1 MDANFGA
8 YREVAEKTITELS
21 SRIKH
26 AYPELAV
33 PVDALINAA
42 RLAELSGLLV
52 FFQEKND
59 IPPDIAKAIDEFA
72 GEVEPL
78 MRDISSRLNLFLL
91 GGTGN
96 DRD

>member
-21 SRIKH
+21 SRIKN

-52 FFQEKND
+52 FFQTRTNV
-59 IPPDIAKAIDEFA
+59 PQSIAEAIDEFA
-72 GEVEPL
+72 REVEPL
-78 MRDISSRLNLFLL
+78 MRDISSRLNPFS
-91 GGTGN
+91 GGHE
-96 DRD
+96 

>member
-21 SRIKH
+21 SPIKH
-26 AYPELAV
+26 AYPELSV

-52 FFQEKND
+52 FFQTRTNV
-59 IPPDIAKAIDEFA
+59 PQGIAESIDEFA
-72 GEVEPL
+72 REVEPL
-78 MRDISSRLNLFLL
+78 MRDISSRLNLFL
-91 GGTGN
+91 GGMSD
-96 DRD
+96 DRN